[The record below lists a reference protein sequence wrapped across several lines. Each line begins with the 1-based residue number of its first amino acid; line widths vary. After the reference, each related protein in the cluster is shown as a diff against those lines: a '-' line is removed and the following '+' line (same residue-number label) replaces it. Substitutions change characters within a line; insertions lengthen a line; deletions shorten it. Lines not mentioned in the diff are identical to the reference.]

1 MKSNYLF
8 PHVCKRVGWALFIPF
23 ALIGLLEL
31 FGIIPDNLLTT
42 SMPAFGDAEASDFLG
57 LLPPTNDWLDELTT
71 IALSVGF
78 LLIAF
83 SKERDEDEL
92 VANLRMK
99 SFAFAMKAYTVCL
112 ILATLA
118 LYFMAYLYFMFIN
131 LFLMMVFFIAK
142 FEYELYRFRKENK
155 TENEE

>member
-1 MKSNYLF
+1 MKSDYLF
-8 PHVCKRVGWALFIPF
+8 PHACKQVGWALFVPF
-23 ALIGLLEL
+23 ALIGLFEL

-42 SMPAFGDAEASDFLG
+42 SMPAFIATGEQG
-57 LLPPTNDWLDELTT
+57 LLGQSSFTNDWLDELTT

-92 VANLRMK
+92 VSNLRMK
-99 SFAFAMKAYTVCL
+99 SLVFAMKTYTVCL
-112 ILATLA
+112 ILATLL